1 MFDEKSDKEEF
12 SEREY
17 LYLEIL
23 RSLYNWGDK
32 GVTREVFYKE
42 IPALRY
48 EDLHDIIDEM
58 EAEAYIFVE
67 WTDLARFRAY
77 LTEDGTTLAKSRIDD
92 LQKKEKAD
100 PGTFIQTENIER
112 I

>member
-1 MFDEKSDKEEF
+1 MFDEERVEEELSEKEE
-12 SEREY
+12 
-17 LYLEIL
+17 LYLEVL
-23 RSLYNWGDK
+23 RTLYSWGEK

-48 EDLHDIIDEM
+48 EDLHDIIEEM
-58 EAEAYIFVE
+58 EADVYIFVE

-77 LTEDGTTLAKSRIDD
+77 LTEDGIMLAKSRIED
-92 LQKKEKAD
+92 LHKKEKAD
-100 PGTFIQTENIER
+100 HGDFIQTQNIEK

>member
-1 MFDEKSDKEEF
+1 MFDEERVEEELSEKEE
-12 SEREY
+12 
-17 LYLEIL
+17 LYLEVL
-23 RSLYNWGDK
+23 RTLYSWGEK

-48 EDLHDIIDEM
+48 ENLQDIIEDL
-58 EAEAYIFVE
+58 EAEAFIFVE

-77 LTEDGTTLAKSRIDD
+77 ITEDGIMLATSRIED
-92 LQKKEKAD
+92 LQKKEMED
-100 PGTFIQTENIER
+100 PSDYIKTQNIEK